1 MLKITRRPYTSCP
14 FRWSLSTSGISTGE
28 GDCSEEQC
36 ADLNGD
42 FLLDFSACAS
52 KGDKL
57 VWAGDCELSS
67 EGGKGCNGFVLTAE
81 IEVTGFDCASTYSG
95 IFVFRSLNPSSSV
108 TDDCLNFFQCSY
120 YSTNSGNRLYFMP
133 TTECKPACSP
143 PTTEEAAAC
152 GSALSGGTVS
162 HCLSVLEL
170 APVNTVYMI
179 QANPAF
185 PLLIDH
191 GCMDFTADHV
201 PNYYYDSMTTDVDSC
216 PLTVTYTKASDAYSG
231 SVVGTWP
238 SEIVFAVT
246 SGSSGSTGPET
257 NDRIRSKWHLEYD
270 IEAQLWTLRSFNRID
285 YPIYTLSDSD
295 PCTGYTKTLLLAD
308 KGSAA
313 DGCGVAPS
321 EVTITRVCPPDR
333 VGKSALL
340 EDRKPNGATGKTKRQ
355 CGCDCQDEVD
365 DRRSCATKCTST
377 EDEGCGNINP
387 APDDITCRYPEA
399 INCCENT
406 AGLDVPCAYVAEF
419 ECDIFFDIEDV
430 RHKIAAKQVV
440 LRRKCYF
447 ENGCEFVAAG
457 PESSTGGSP
466 VMDVDGFPGAQPVC
480 SSCAD
485 PCLTGCT
492 WDAWTVGVCPDTDDP
507 GCVCLTTCLG
517 GNTGRRYTTLAIP
530 SMSMTPDDFGG
541 HVELILQS
549 QSGDACFSVV
559 TGNTVR
565 DDITGTCRGYVH
577 WQIPCGTNDIALQ
590 VFVQSCE
597 SCVVPSIVPVC
608 AGGTSGS
615 YTGDLSPLCLGVVGT
630 TVVLTSTDNTGGLP
644 STLTLTMRSA

>member
-28 GDCSEEQC
+28 GDCSEAQC
-36 ADLNGD
+36 LDLNGD
-42 FLLDFSACAS
+42 FALDFSACAS

-57 VWAGDCELSS
+57 VWDGDCEPSG
-67 EGGKGCNGFVLTAE
+67 GGKGCNGFILTAS
-81 IEVTGFDCASTYSG
+81 IDVTGFDCASTYSG
-95 IFVFRSLNPSSSV
+95 TFVFRSLNPSSTV

-120 YSTNSGNRLYFMP
+120 YATKPGNRLYFMP
-133 TTECKPACSP
+133 TTECKPACST
-143 PTTEEAAAC
+143 PTTEEASAC
-152 GSALSGGTVS
+152 GSALFGGTVS

-179 QANPAF
+179 QANPSF

-201 PNYYYDSMTTDVDSC
+201 PNYYYDSMTTDVDGC

-238 SEIVFAVT
+238 SEIVFTVT
-246 SGSSGSTGPET
+246 TGGSGSTGPET

-308 KGSAA
+308 KGDSA

-377 EDEGCGNINP
+377 EDEGCENIDP

-406 AGLDVPCAYVAEF
+406 AGLDVPCAYTVEF
-419 ECDIFFDIEDV
+419 ECDLFFDIESV

-440 LRRKCYF
+440 MRRKCYF

-466 VMDVDGFPGAQPVC
+466 VMDTDGFPGAQPVC
-480 SSCAD
+480 SSCSD
-485 PCLTGCT
+485 LCLTGCT
-492 WDAWTVGVCPDTDDP
+492 WSAWTVAECPPGSPSLCPLTADKTKCLEFRWYDVQTTSYTAGDVAATLAFTSETIDP
-507 GCVCLTTCLG
+507 
-517 GNTGRRYTTLAIP
+517 TGRILWVFTSEDGEWVATIYPNTLGVPRVWCAQGGTYCGSGSLSWNNAPAGFPNSVWPSNEWMTETFYTDFVCSNNSIADSGIFFDGNEFGSAYTTLRMYWIDCP
-530 SMSMTPDDFGG
+530 
-541 HVELILQS
+541 
-549 QSGDACFSVV
+549 
-559 TGNTVR
+559 
-565 DDITGTCRGYVH
+565 
-577 WQIPCGTNDIALQ
+577 
-590 VFVQSCE
+590 
-597 SCVVPSIVPVC
+597 
-608 AGGTSGS
+608 
-615 YTGDLSPLCLGVVGT
+615 
-630 TVVLTSTDNTGGLP
+630 
-644 STLTLTMRSA
+644 